1 MREQSPMGRV
11 ERVGELRT
19 LPLRTGSVVI
29 LDDGPVPEVAAAA
42 QILDEH
48 DSVVLRAIAS

>member
-1 MREQSPMGRV
+1 MGRAG
-11 ERVGELRT
+11 RVDELRT

-29 LDDGPVPEVAAAA
+29 LDDGLALEVAATA
-42 QILDEH
+42 QTLGEH